1 VRIRIETA
9 ARLHMGFLDMHGGL
23 GRRFGSLGV
32 GLEKPRLVLEAAP
45 APELTCEGPGAEAAL
60 EFAECYCQAFLSCGG
75 EVPVKAHIRIVEMIP
90 RHVGLGSGTQLAL
103 AVGTALARLGG
114 IEAGVSNL
122 ALAMGRGRRS
132 RVGIG
137 SFEAGGFMVDG
148 GRRVG
153 EEALPPILL
162 RRALPR
168 DWRFVVVTPEV
179 EPGLCGEHE
188 DQAFDEL
195 ARPSE
200 ERAGRIARL
209 LVMSM
214 LPALVENDIESF
226 GAALTDIQ
234 RLVGDSFSPVQG
246 GRYANR
252 VSGRLIDD
260 LLALGAVGAGQSS
273 WGPTVYGLVRGE
285 NAARTL
291 KQELERGSDG
301 KQLTIHISGASE
313 RGARVTELLR

>member
-1 VRIRIETA
+1 
-9 ARLHMGFLDMHGGL
+9 
-23 GRRFGSLGV
+23 
-32 GLEKPRLVLEAAP
+32 
-45 APELTCEGPGAEAAL
+45 
-60 EFAECYCQAFLSCGG
+60 
-75 EVPVKAHIRIVEMIP
+75 
-90 RHVGLGSGTQLAL
+90 
-103 AVGTALARLGG
+103 
-114 IEAGVSNL
+114 
-122 ALAMGRGRRS
+122 
-132 RVGIG
+132 
-137 SFEAGGFMVDG
+137 
-148 GRRVG
+148 
-153 EEALPPILL
+153 
-162 RRALPR
+162 LPR